1 MPVRAILFDLD
12 GTLVDSA
19 IGEAE
24 AIARALRRGLALELG
39 PAERNFAAGRSWA
52 EIHARLESAHGRLA
66 WTPDQLGAAT
76 AAERAAVFAEL
87 GLPMQP
93 GARAALDRLAHLP
106 IAVVTGSVRA
116 EAEQALDLCQLR
128 GGIRALVAAEDV
140 ARGKPAPD
148 GFLAAAAHLG
158 VDPRDCLVVEDSAEG
173 IAAGLAAGCRVV
185 AIEAGNAARDDQSAA
200 HRVLATLEL
209 LTLELLDELSPDP
222 QPST

>member
-12 GTLVDSA
+12 GTLVDST

-24 AIARALRRGLALELG
+24 AIARALRRLTLELG
-39 PAERNFAAGRSWA
+39 PAERDFPAGRTWDD
-52 EIHARLESAHGRLA
+52 IHAWLESAHGHLA

-87 GLPMQP
+87 GLPLQP
-93 GARAALDRLAHLP
+93 GARAALDRFAHLP

-116 EAEQALDLCQLR
+116 EAEQALDLCHLR
-128 GGIRALVAAEDV
+128 HHIRALVAAEDV
-140 ARGKPAPD
+140 PRGKPAPD
-148 GFLAAAAHLG
+148 GFLAAAALLG
-158 VDPRDCLVVEDSAEG
+158 VEPSECLVVEDSAEG

-185 AIEAGNAARDDQSAA
+185 AIAAGNAASDDQSAA
-200 HRVLATLEL
+200 HRILATLEL
-209 LTLELLDELSPDP
+209 LTLELLDELGRDP